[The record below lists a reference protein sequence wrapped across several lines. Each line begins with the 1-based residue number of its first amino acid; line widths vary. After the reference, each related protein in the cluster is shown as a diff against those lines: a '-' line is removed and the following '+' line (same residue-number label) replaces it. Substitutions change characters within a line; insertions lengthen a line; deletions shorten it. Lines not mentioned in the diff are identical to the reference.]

1 MKRTIRAR
9 RVALGVL
16 VVLAIGGAVGGYL
29 LTRPTEPEQ
38 TAWERVL
45 SQIGPEGDVSLDT
58 ALQAFSLAVGPLPG
72 VAQPPG
78 PAQQIPSGSG
88 AIRWLLGRY
97 EELTPE
103 QQAAVD
109 GYLAPSPDA
118 IQVEPDSA
126 STARL
131 VAFDAAVDAPTFRYA
146 STRAPTATSLRTPG
160 EATEREQSYLAIFD
174 EMDDA
179 VFARLGRTRTLP
191 YTMTLNP
198 THIDPED
205 SVKALAY
212 TVPRF
217 GFGDQEAPSRCD
229 FYLNPEL
236 TTGIVDAVRLRV
248 VIAHEMFHC
257 YQVGLA
263 PERGAWRD
271 TGKARPWIVEG
282 AAEWAGEAIAGPG
295 PEGAD
300 WWGRYLSSPGT
311 VLFARTYDAIGFY
324 QHMAER
330 KVDVWKL
337 LDKMLFQPN
346 QDAYHTAA
354 DPGGDPFLDTWASGL
369 YRASWGN
376 PWYADGP
383 WTPSDK
389 LPEVTFQIRKGNPE
403 TIETP
408 PFANKDWRVSTK
420 EAILHIVPNGHVR
433 LGTPFELDFI
443 ATTPIDLCVDGK
455 GCACPAGSTYTGPIL
470 VTAAQPVY
478 TALTG
483 AVSGASIGLTA
494 MSLEQFCE
502 PDRPEAS
509 PLNSVPGP
517 SRAGPLKCRQ
527 GCAGSNGDP
536 HIRTMDG
543 HLYDFQAAGEFVL
556 LRSADA
562 SLEVQAR
569 QEPYPGKPAVSYNTA
584 VAARVNGQRV
594 QISFNGEGLDST
606 VDGVPVDPSDPTDLG
621 AGAQLIPRL
630 SSVDGVGIRFPDGTE
645 MWAISAGSYGINAV
659 IAPAD
664 SLRSGGVGLV
674 AAVRPGGL
682 GVPPLADGSVLPGTT
697 DRHERH
703 ELIYGRFADS
713 WRVTAATTLFD
724 YPSGRSTA
732 DYTVAG
738 YPREEDEVTLD
749 DLTPEQIEAGQAA
762 CGAFSDPLMRDQC
775 IFDVAVTSD
784 ASFAL
789 QYDLTD
795 VVIVQGVTALDAP
808 DTSPPPPD
816 GSTLGAPPT
825 RRVGAA
831 QALKGS
837 ALGPDGTLYL
847 SIAHPD
853 DRYEVSAVDPT
864 TGEVVRQIDTAGGGR
879 VAFAAGSVWV
889 GEVGGTAS
897 CSITRLDPTDLGVQ
911 ATIPTVCGSLG
922 SDFVASADSI
932 WWSDITGIDADGKG
946 AHLRRVD
953 PATNETSTDAI
964 ELPFAFGFLQATD
977 EAVFYSDNVK
987 GTFRL
992 SGGSSAFEPLGVLAG
1007 LWYPAGEGIW
1017 VQEGTMARFIAGAG
1031 GTERSLPIDGTLAAT
1046 DSVALYTERFEPDGR
1061 RLLWRYGLDGGAP
1074 VQVATSATVGSGLF
1088 RTQLGYW
1095 NNDPFLVAPGG
1106 EVAMKLWLV
1115 FADPTAEADLYLQQI
1130 ELP

>member
-1 MKRTIRAR
+1 MKRTLRTR
-9 RVALGVL
+9 RLAALGL
-16 VVLAIGGAVGGYL
+16 LAVLATGAVVGGYL
-29 LTRPTEPEQ
+29 LTRSTEPEQ

-58 ALQAFSLAVGPLPG
+58 ALQAFSLAIGLLPG
-72 VAQPPG
+72 VATPPG

-88 AIRWLLGRY
+88 AIRWLMGHY
-97 EELTPE
+97 DELTRE

-109 GYLAPSPDA
+109 AYLAPSPDA
-118 IQVEPDSA
+118 IQVEPDAASA
-126 STARL
+126 VRTAT
-131 VAFDAAVDAPTFRYA
+131 FDPTADAPTFHYA
-146 STRAPTATSLRTPG
+146 SARRPVVTSLRTPSQ
-160 EATEREQSYLAIFD
+160 ATEREQYFLAIFD

-179 VFARLGRTRTLP
+179 VFARLGRLRTLR

-198 THIDPED
+198 THIDPEG
-205 SVKALAY
+205 STKALAY

-229 FYLNPEL
+229 FYLNPEI
-236 TTGIVDAVRLRV
+236 TGDGDAVPLRV

-263 PERGAWRD
+263 PDRGAWRD
-271 TGKARPWIVEG
+271 TAKARPWIVEG
-282 AAEWAGEAIAGPG
+282 SAEWAGEAIAGPG
-295 PEGAD
+295 PDGAD

-330 KVDVWKL
+330 KIDIWKL
-337 LDKMLFQPN
+337 LDKMLFQSN
-346 QDAYHTAA
+346 EDAYHTGA

-369 YRASWGN
+369 YRAPWGN

-383 WTPSDK
+383 WTPGDK
-389 LPEVTFQIRKGNPE
+389 LPEVTFQIRKGEPQS
-403 TIETP
+403 IETP
-408 PFANKDWRVSTK
+408 PFANKDWRVTTK

-494 MSLEQFCE
+494 MSLEEFCE

-509 PLNSVPGP
+509 PLGLPGP

-543 HLYDFQAAGEFVL
+543 HAYDFQAAGEFVL
-556 LRSADA
+556 LRSTDA
-562 SLEVQAR
+562 SLEIQAR

-584 VAARVNGQRV
+584 VAARVNGHRV
-594 QISFNGEGLDST
+594 QITFNGEGLDST
-606 VDGVPVDPSDPTDLG
+606 VDGVPADPSDPTDLG
-621 AGAQLIPRL
+621 GGAELIPRL

-664 SLRSGGVGLV
+664 GLRSGAVGLV
-674 AAVRPGGL
+674 AVVRPGGL

-749 DLTPEQIEAGQAA
+749 DLAPEQIEAGQAA
-762 CGAFSDPLMRDQC
+762 CGAFTDPLMRDQC

-784 ASFAL
+784 AAFAL

-795 VVIVQGVTALDAP
+795 AVVVEGATALDAP
-808 DTSPPPPD
+808 HASPPPAD
-816 GSTLGAPPT
+816 
-825 RRVGAA
+825 
-831 QALKGS
+831 GS
-837 ALGPDGTLYL
+837 ALGTPPIRRVATAAALRGQALAPDGTLYI
-847 SIAHPD
+847 SVAHED
-853 DRYEVSAVDPT
+853 DRYEVQAIDPA
-864 TGEVVRQIDTAGGGR
+864 TGEVIRQVDADGGGR
-879 VAFAAGSVWV
+879 VAVAAGSVWV
-889 GEVGGTAS
+889 GEYTGITS
-897 CSITRLDPTDLGVQ
+897 CSITRLDPASLAVQ
-911 ATIPTVCGSLG
+911 ATIETVCASLG
-922 SDFVASADSI
+922 TDFAARGDEI
-932 WWSDITGIDADGKG
+932 WWSDTTGIDADGNG
-946 AHLRRVD
+946 AHLRRID
-953 PATNETSTDAI
+953 PATNETTTDAV
-964 ELPFAFGFLQATD
+964 ELPFAFGFLQATPD
-977 EAVFYSDNVK
+977 AIFYSDNVK

-992 SGGSSAFEPLGVLAG
+992 SAGSTEFEPLGVFAG
-1007 LWYPAGEGIW
+1007 LWFPAGEGIW
-1017 VQEGTMARFIAGAG
+1017 IQEGTTVRFVTGADG
-1031 GTERSLPIDGTLAAT
+1031 PERSLPIDGTLVAA
-1046 DSVALYTERFEPDGR
+1046 DSTAVYSERFEPDGR
-1061 RLLWRYGLDGGAP
+1061 RLLWRYGVDGGSP
-1074 VQVATSATVGSGLF
+1074 VQVATGGTVGSGIEQ
-1088 RTQLGYW
+1088 RQLGYFD
-1095 NNDPFLVAPGG
+1095 NDPFLVTPGG
-1106 EVAMKLWLV
+1106 EGAAKLWLV
-1115 FADPTAEADLYLQQI
+1115 FGDATAEADIYIQQI
-1130 ELP
+1130 GLP